1 MPESEAA
8 GSGAL
13 PSSIE
18 PPEAEAT
25 TRFSDFLAAVVGSQ
39 AIDEISQR
47 SSSRTEGTGQTEAER
62 AKEQETE
69 IRMLLDSL
77 MERQK
82 LFERLARIQG
92 SISLRR
98 PLQDVLDTITEGA
111 RELMGDEVVGLR
123 LIDQDNPSYVVLV
136 SHCGVPDDLVGAL
149 ERSPI
154 GEGAGG
160 RAMAEDKLVVIN
172 DYSRS
177 SDALQAFAKSGLRAA
192 MAAPVRESGEPIGSL
207 VVATFKEGRYFTN
220 GERGA
225 LLALAEHAGLAITD
239 ARTVQAMR
247 EAQRAKDMFLAMVS
261 HELKTP
267 LTVIMGTIRTLDR
280 HHGSISEETRKEMFD
295 AAYERCRDLEK
306 LIDRL
311 LQGASSELADAA
323 HKISMPNLINGAL
336 RGFDH
341 AFRIHLDDVPEVTF
355 ETSVASVQRVIG
367 ILVENALSHSSRT
380 SVVSIGAEVHGPDAS
395 IYVRNEGTL
404 PPGDMDQLFEPFQR
418 GPDATS
424 SGVGLGLY
432 IARRIARAMGAEL
445 TAHDDGASVCFE
457 LKIPLQH
464 GVAQHKFFG

>member
-1 MPESEAA
+1 MAESEE
-8 GSGAL
+8 AL
-13 PSSIE
+13 SQAPPSSSDQSQD
-18 PPEAEAT
+18 AASM
-25 TRFSDFLAAVVGSQ
+25 RFSDFLAAMADSHALDTSPLAVPPEG
-39 AIDEISQR
+39 D
-47 SSSRTEGTGQTEAER
+47 RTEEER
-62 AKEQETE
+62 KEEQEAE
-69 IRMLLDSL
+69 IRMLLQSL
-77 MERQK
+77 MDRQK
-82 LFERLARIQG
+82 LFEKLARIQG

-98 PLQDVLDTITEGA
+98 PLQDVLDTITQGA

-123 LIDQDNPSYVVLV
+123 LIDPDDPGYVVLV
-136 SHCGVPDDLVGAL
+136 SHCGVPDELVPAL

-160 RAMAEDKLVVIN
+160 RAMAEDKLVILD

-177 SDALQAFAKSGLRAA
+177 PDALEAFAKSHLKAA
-192 MAAPVRESGEPIGSL
+192 MAAPVRESGQPIGSL
-207 VVATFKEGRYFTN
+207 VVATFNEGRHFTN

-280 HHGSISEETRKEMFD
+280 HQASLPETTRREMLD

-311 LQGASSELADAA
+311 LQGASAELADAE
-323 HKISMPNLINGAL
+323 HRTSMPDLVSGAL
-336 RGFDH
+336 RGFEH
-341 AFRIHLDDVPEVTF
+341 AFRIHVEDIPEISF

-367 ILVENALSHSSRT
+367 ILVENALAHSSKS
-380 SVVSIGAEVHGPDAS
+380 SVVSIGASVKGSDAIFS
-395 IYVRNEGTL
+395 VRNEGSL
-404 PPGDMDQLFEPFQR
+404 PEGEREQLFEPFQR
-418 GPDATS
+418 GPEATS

-445 TAHDDGASVCFE
+445 KASDDGATVCFE
-457 LKIPLQH
+457 LTIPIQH
-464 GVAQHKFFG
+464 GVAQQKLRS

>member
-1 MPESEAA
+1 MPESEAEHPFDP
-8 GSGAL
+8 
-13 PSSIE
+13 PSSIDE
-18 PPEAEAT
+18 LHEEEA
-25 TRFSDFLAAVVGSQ
+25 TRFSDFLASLSDSSVL
-39 AIDEISQR
+39 DER
-47 SSSRTEGTGQTEAER
+47 SGGESAPPDGRDRAAER
-62 AKEQETE
+62 DAE
-69 IRMLLDSL
+69 IRMLLQAL
-77 MERQK
+77 IERQK
-82 LFERLARIQG
+82 LFEKLSRIQG

-123 LIDQDNPSYVVLV
+123 LVDPDDPGYVVLV
-136 SHCGVPDDLVGAL
+136 SQCGVPDELIGAL
-149 ERSPI
+149 ERSPV

-160 RAMAEDKLVVIN
+160 RAMTEDKLVIVE

-177 SDALQAFAKSGLRAA
+177 PDALEAFAKSDLRSA
-192 MAAPVRESGEPIGSL
+192 MAAPVRESGRPIGSL
-207 VVATFKEGRYFTN
+207 VVATFKSGRRFTN

-280 HHGSISEETRKEMFD
+280 HYASISETTRAEMMD
-295 AAYERCRDLEK
+295 SAYERCRDLEK

-311 LQGASSELADAA
+311 LQGASAELADAEYRV
-323 HKISMPNLINGAL
+323 SMPDLITGAL
-336 RGFDH
+336 RGFEH
-341 AFRIHLDDVPEVTF
+341 AFRIHVEDIPEISF

-367 ILVENALSHSSRT
+367 ILVENALSHSERDSIV
-380 SVVSIGAEVHGPDAS
+380 SVGASVKGSDAT
-395 IYVRNEGTL
+395 IQVKNDGTL
-404 PPGDMDQLFEPFQR
+404 PAGDMEQLFEPFQR

-445 TAHDDGASVCFE
+445 SARGDGATVFFE
-457 LKIPLQH
+457 LKIPIQH
-464 GVAQHKFFG
+464 GIAQQKLRG

>member
-1 MPESEAA
+1 MPHSEEAFPGAPPSASRRAEDAA
-8 GSGAL
+8 AM
-13 PSSIE
+13 
-18 PPEAEAT
+18 
-25 TRFSDFLAAVVGSQ
+25 RFSDFLAAMVDSH
-39 AIDEISQR
+39 ALDESPLL
-47 SSSRTEGTGQTEAER
+47 SPGEGPRPSEAPER
-62 AKEQETE
+62 EQEAE
-69 IRMLLDSL
+69 IRMLLQSL

-82 LFERLARIQG
+82 LFERLSRIQG

-123 LIDQDNPSYVVLV
+123 LIDLDDPGYVVLV
-136 SHCGVPDDLVGAL
+136 SHCGVPDELVPAL
-149 ERSPI
+149 ERSPM

-160 RAMAEDKLVVIN
+160 LAMAEDKLVIIE
-172 DYSRS
+172 DYSHS
-177 SDALQAFAKSGLRAA
+177 ADALEALAKSNLRSA

-207 VVATFKEGRYFTN
+207 VVATFKEGRHFTN

-225 LLALAEHAGLAITD
+225 LLALAEHAGIAITD

-280 HHGSISEETRKEMFD
+280 HQASLPEATRMEMLE

-306 LIDRL
+306 LINRL
-311 LQGASSELADAA
+311 LQGASAELADAE
-323 HKISMPNLINGAL
+323 HRISMPDLVSGAL
-336 RGFDH
+336 RGFEH
-341 AFRIHLDDVPEVTF
+341 AFRVHVEDIPEIDF

-367 ILVENALSHSSRT
+367 ILVENALAHSSRT
-380 SVVSIGAEVHGPDAS
+380 SIVSIGARVRGTDAVF
-395 IYVRNEGTL
+395 YVKNEGSL
-404 PPGDMDQLFEPFQR
+404 PKGERDQLFEPFQR
-418 GPDATS
+418 GPEATS

-445 TAHDDGASVCFE
+445 SASDDGAMVCFE
-457 LKIPLQH
+457 LRVPIQH
-464 GVAQHKFFG
+464 GVAQHKMRG